1 VAKNP
6 ISLRVVERPL
16 DSPALVHGLLERV
29 DTAVELLFLALREL
43 DAIEGSAES
52 PYLQDR
58 ASAASGAL
66 DAALREL
73 RAVAVVLSA
82 R

>member
-1 VAKNP
+1 MAKHP

-16 DSPALVHGLLERV
+16 DSPALVNGLLERV

-43 DAIEGSAES
+43 DAIEGAAES
-52 PYLQDR
+52 PHLQDR
-58 ASAASGAL
+58 ASTASGAL
-66 DAALREL
+66 DAAVREL

-82 R
+82 